1 MASFNIVAHV
11 DIDQTGASGERNAGS
26 SAWSEVEAPDEHV
39 INKDKVI
46 LSWTTDC
53 EEGKYDVMWENLV
66 EIIPGSGIQQPRKL
80 RIRVHGYSKSGRYSG
95 GAWADLKASGD
106 FVKYVR

>member
-11 DIDQTGASGERNAGS
+11 DIDQTGGSGERNAAS
-26 SAWSEVEAPDEHV
+26 SAWSDVTAPDEHV
-39 INKDKVI
+39 INKDKVSI
-46 LSWTTDC
+46 SWTCDC
-53 EEGKYDVMWENLV
+53 EEGRYETKWEDWV
-66 EIIPGSGIQQPRKL
+66 EVIPGSGIEQPRKL
-80 RIRVHGYSKSGRYSG
+80 SIRVHGYSKSGRYSG